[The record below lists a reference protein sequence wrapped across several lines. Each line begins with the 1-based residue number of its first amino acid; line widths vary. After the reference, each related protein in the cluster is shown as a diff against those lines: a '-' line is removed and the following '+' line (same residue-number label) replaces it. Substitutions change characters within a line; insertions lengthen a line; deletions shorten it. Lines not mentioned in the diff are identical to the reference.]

1 MILPICLT
9 LLTTIGTEQEKP
21 KPAENTLCPVMKQK
35 VTEKSPIVVVNMR
48 EYRICCPPCGQKM
61 EKEPDKYLNPD
72 GSVKAE
78 DKGKK
83 GKK

>member
-1 MILPICLT
+1 MILPLFLA
-9 LLTTIGTEQEKP
+9 LLTTVATEQEKP

-35 VTEKSPIVVVNMR
+35 VTEKNQVVVINDR
-48 EYRICCPPCGQKM
+48 EYRICCTPCASKL

-78 DKGKK
+78 DKNNKQKK
-83 GKK
+83 